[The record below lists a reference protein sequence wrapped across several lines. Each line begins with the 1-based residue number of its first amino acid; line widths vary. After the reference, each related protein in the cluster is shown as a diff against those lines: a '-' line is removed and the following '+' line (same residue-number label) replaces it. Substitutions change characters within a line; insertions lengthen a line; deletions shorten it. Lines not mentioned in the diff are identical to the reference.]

1 MFVRYFKYIFGAD
14 GTDIAAENFDKGG
27 SGELV
32 VRAFNCM
39 CQSCIQPW
47 HWPSPSFRPGAA
59 ECSHHESAR
68 FILHV
73 LASGPLCIVHGGQG
87 STHAKI
93 NQCIIGYCGIT
104 NLSKVAD
111 LCGLHIAQ
119 VINMVAP
126 SPSVAKIV
134 ACTSSPTKRTVAV
147 SVACQVC
154 SLCGVEQPRVS
165 CSDVREWR
173 DAGVERM
180 QGANQPVI
188 AT

>member
-39 CQSCIQPW
+39 CQSCTQPW
-47 HWPSPSFRPGAA
+47 HWPNPPARGPPSAA
-59 ECSHHESAR
+59 TMICPINPSRSCNWAT
-68 FILHV
+68 LHC
-73 LASGPLCIVHGGQG
+73 PCWQG

-104 NLSKVAD
+104 NLSKVSD

-126 SPSVAKIV
+126 SPISGKDRRVHLKSAPIV
-134 ACTSSPTKRTVAV
+134 PW
-147 SVACQVC
+147 
-154 SLCGVEQPRVS
+154 LCR
-165 CSDVREWR
+165 
-173 DAGVERM
+173 
-180 QGANQPVI
+180 
-188 AT
+188 

>member
-32 VRAFNCM
+32 VRASIACARAAYSPGIGVRPARGPPSAATMICPINPSR
-39 CQSCIQPW
+39 SCNW
-47 HWPSPSFRPGAA
+47 AT
-59 ECSHHESAR
+59 
-68 FILHV
+68 LHC
-73 LASGPLCIVHGGQG
+73 PCWQG

-104 NLSKVAD
+104 NLSKVSD

-126 SPSVAKIV
+126 SPISGKDRRVHLKSAPIV
-134 ACTSSPTKRTVAV
+134 PW
-147 SVACQVC
+147 
-154 SLCGVEQPRVS
+154 LCR
-165 CSDVREWR
+165 
-173 DAGVERM
+173 
-180 QGANQPVI
+180 
-188 AT
+188 